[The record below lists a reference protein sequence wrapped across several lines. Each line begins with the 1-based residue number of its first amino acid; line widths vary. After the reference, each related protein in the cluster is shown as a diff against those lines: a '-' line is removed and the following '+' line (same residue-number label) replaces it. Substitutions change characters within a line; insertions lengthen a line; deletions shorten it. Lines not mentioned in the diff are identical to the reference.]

1 MEITIDDSICRS
13 QETRERILSAALHLF
28 SKNGFHASTTRAISR
43 VADVNEVTLFRLFNN
58 KSELFRSVLNRAKK
72 IQFDLKPIEE
82 IRSIP
87 EKVIQYIAVK
97 TLEVM
102 ENHPKEFRLMHY
114 AIVDE
119 VEEFEEEFI
128 KDFQSKIQL
137 YLEEAFAALQ
147 KVKKLTSEL
156 HPKMLTHIF
165 QCTLMGM
172 TSSRILSR
180 TFPVKQLE
188 REEIGQ
194 GIVELFW
201 GQ

>member
-1 MEITIDDSICRS
+1 MEMLVNEPICSS
-13 QETRERILSAALHLF
+13 QDTRERILSAALQLF
-28 SKNGFHASTTRAISR
+28 SKNGFHASTTWAISR
-43 VADVNEVTLFRLFNN
+43 IADVNEVTLFRLFNN
-58 KSELFRSVLNRAKK
+58 KLELFRSVLNRAKR
-72 IQFDLKPIEE
+72 IQFDLKPVEE

-102 ENHPKEFRLMHY
+102 ESHPKEFRLMHY

-119 VEEFEEEFI
+119 VEEFEEEFV
-128 KDFQSKIQL
+128 KNFQSKIQF
-137 YLEEAFAALQ
+137 YLEEAFARL
-147 KVKKLTSEL
+147 KKMKKLTSEL
-156 HPKMLTHIF
+156 HPKMQTHIF

-188 REEIGQ
+188 REEIGK
-194 GIVELFW
+194 GIVDLFLK
-201 GQ
+201 Q